1 MIASLFY
8 TNLCIDFPDVSTCI
22 SPINYEGLHRGIRSS
37 TVWFDSL
44 NILYSLQVTT
54 LRNLRKK
61 YVDVFM
67 PLYSACWLLVMRV
80 FIGSIINNSW
90 QSGLIKKC
98 ISIIF
103 DILYMYLLYD
113 SYLIE
118 HIYSKSCFDIKLL
131 VDASWS

>member
-1 MIASLFY
+1 MIVALFY

-61 YVDVFM
+61 CVYELCLCVYA
-67 PLYSACWLLVMRV
+67 LYSSYWLLIMRV
-80 FIGSIINNSW
+80 FTGSIINNSW
-90 QSGLIKKC
+90 QPGLIK
-98 ISIIF
+98 
-103 DILYMYLLYD
+103 
-113 SYLIE
+113 
-118 HIYSKSCFDIKLL
+118 
-131 VDASWS
+131 